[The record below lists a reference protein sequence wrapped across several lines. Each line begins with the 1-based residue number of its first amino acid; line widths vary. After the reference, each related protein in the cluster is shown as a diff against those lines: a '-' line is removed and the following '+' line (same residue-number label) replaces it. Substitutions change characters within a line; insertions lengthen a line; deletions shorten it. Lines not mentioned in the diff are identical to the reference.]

1 MTTAASTTTAPAPH
15 HWLRLGLTVVAT
27 LETYD
32 ALAGIPNIFT
42 DHQHANALLRFAQ
55 ALTSIKLALAPVIAA
70 TALLYAAWGNL
81 RRAILALAALVLLSW
96 LLDDLWAIPIRGFE
110 FSADLGGMVAFVHH
124 VIIFPAAAIAGAVLT
139 LKDRRLV
146 LAGLLVSLPT
156 LFNWI
161 GLVIFIIGSSIHGS

>member
-1 MTTAASTTTAPAPH
+1 MTTTANTTTAPTSH
-15 HWLRLGLTVVAT
+15 HWLRLGLTVVAA

-110 FSADLGGMVAFVHH
+110 FSAGLGGMVAFVHH
-124 VIIFPAAAIAGAVLT
+124 VIFPAAAIAGAVLT
-139 LKDRRLV
+139 LKNRRLV

-161 GLVIFIIGSSIHGS
+161 GLVIFIIGIAIHGF